1 MLDRLFGDTT
11 IQELALDFFCV
22 SADLNA
28 GERVV
33 HRTGRVAD
41 ALLAAMSIPGLMP
54 PVPEGGR
61 LLVDAGSI
69 DSLPVTV
76 MADGGEGPV
85 VAVDVSD
92 RERGPALIE
101 PARRD
106 REGAGLP
113 GLRETVSRAAVLGSL
128 REAEEARRAAALT
141 VVPDVD
147 GAGLLEFHQVD
158 ELLAAGRRAA
168 RAALANGGGRG
179 LETLLLASCSTAARL
194 ASWSPCARA
203 GRAS

>member
-1 MLDRLFGDTT
+1 MRSITSWPAAANSGTFAGTEATGSRSSSAPGRTAT
-11 IQELALDFFCV
+11 I
-22 SADLNA
+22 
-28 GERVV
+28 RP
-33 HRTGRVAD
+33 D

-54 PVPEGGR
+54 PVADGGR

-69 DSLPVTV
+69 DSLPVSV
-76 MADGGEGPV
+76 MAEDGEGPI

-101 PARRD
+101 PAHRD
-106 REGAGLP
+106 RAGAGLP

-158 ELLAAGRRAA
+158 ELRAAGRRAA
-168 RAALANGGGRG
+168 HEALTLRG
-179 LETLLLASCSTAARL
+179 PALEEML
-194 ASWSPCARA
+194 
-203 GRAS
+203 